1 MVTAIDL
8 AMRKH
13 LLRITLFYFLF
24 ELLRELAGNIS
35 AWVRGQPM
43 FSWIFSQQMRA
54 LNIGGFFI
62 FLLYPITSFL
72 IFEKTF
78 RKSKRRATLYWI
90 ISVAVIITIRYCIEE
105 QLYPLLLHFSNYSKD
120 VSLLYYYIDNIYFA
134 ILYSAFGIVYF
145 FVQSER
151 QHQLKQ
157 TKLMLA
163 NKQTELSFLRSQV
176 NPHFLF
182 NSLNNIYSLVY
193 HQSDQ
198 SLTAIAKLS
207 DLLRYMLYDTNEK
220 VPLQKELDYIEKYME
235 LQQMRFESALPA
247 SMEITGN
254 PGKAS
259 IPPLLLIPFVENAF
273 KHGDTKNG
281 NHIHIKLH
289 VDDEC
294 IRFSISNTIGHHQKD
309 AGGGIGLENVQRRL
323 ELLYPGRHTL
333 QVQKTKDIFEVQLE
347 IRK

>member
-1 MVTAIDL
+1 
-8 AMRKH
+8 MRKH
-13 LLRITLFYFLF
+13 LLRIALIYFVF
-24 ELLRELAGNIS
+24 ELIREAGANVS
-35 AWVRGQPM
+35 LWVRGQP
-43 FSWIFSQQMRA
+43 IFPWLFNKQERL

-62 FLLYPITSFL
+62 FLLYPL
-72 IFEKTF
+72 AAYVIFERCF
-78 RKSKRRATLYWI
+78 RKSKRQALLYWI
-90 ISVAVIITIRYCIEE
+90 VSVGIIISTRYSIEE
-105 QLYPLLLHFSNYSKD
+105 LLYPWQFDFRNYWAGTP
-120 VSLLYYYIDNIYFA
+120 LLYYYIDNIYFA
-134 ILYSAFGIVYF
+134 FLYSAFGIVYF

-157 TKLMLA
+157 ARLMLE

-182 NSLNNIYSLVY
+182 NSLNSIYSLVY

-198 SLTAIAKLS
+198 SLTAIARLS

-220 VPLQKELDYIEKYME
+220 VPLQKELEYIEKYME

-254 PGKAS
+254 PGKAH

-273 KHGDTKNG
+273 KHGDTSNG
-281 NHIHIKLH
+281 NRIHIKLQA
-289 VDDEC
+289 DEAL
-294 IRFSISNTIGHHQKD
+294 IRFHISNNVNLRQKD

-323 ELLYPGRHTL
+323 ELLYPGRHSL
-333 QVQKTKDIFEVQLE
+333 QIQKTNDIFEVELE
-347 IRK
+347 IRHDNR